1 MDGITADTRVPPAC
15 CGGGTIGQD
24 KQVCYCSGKIEH
36 RNAGDEPPWPTGT
49 SKTSSPTPLPP
60 TPCAPSSPTTP
71 SSTTTAPSAPADAT
85 PNAEYAPGATTH
97 TTEAAPRATEAQLT
111 YLQDLLRRCNPDN
124 LPELPGPTTPDA
136 LAALTALTKTEA
148 STYIDAVKRA
158 MDPPGPARPLP
169 RDAYPDAVRGEVTI
183 RFAVDGTV
191 IWKTTAPGA
200 PEAHGTAAN
209 ASETVTAVL
218 DTVESTPYRTDD
230 APHGWSTPIMDRSTF
245 KLPTG
250 TFTLRPVT
258 EEDVAAA
265 QRAANRPSL
274 RSRIGAGRRTQG
286 EQA

>member
-1 MDGITADTRVPPAC
+1 MADWNIEDILTDTITADTVRAEFPHDTVLDDNGTLCARGRDAERRVR
-15 CGGGTIGQD
+15 T
-24 KQVCYCSGKIEH
+24 
-36 RNAGDEPPWPTGT
+36 W
-49 SKTSSPTPLPP
+49 
-60 TPCAPSSPTTP
+60 
-71 SSTTTAPSAPADAT
+71 
-85 PNAEYAPGATTH
+85 ATTH

-136 LAALTALTKTEA
+136 LAALTKTEA